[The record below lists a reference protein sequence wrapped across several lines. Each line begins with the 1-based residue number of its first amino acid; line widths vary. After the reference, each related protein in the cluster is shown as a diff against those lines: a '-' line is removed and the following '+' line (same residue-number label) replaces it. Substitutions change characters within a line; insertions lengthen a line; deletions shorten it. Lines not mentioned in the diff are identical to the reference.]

1 MNKMNKMI
9 RPVWAEIDLDAIK
22 YNIDSI
28 KRRVDTKELI
38 AVVKADAYGHGAL
51 DVSKTLVENGATKL
65 AVAVITEAMELRHG
79 NINTPI
85 MILGYTPLEFAADL
99 INYDIEQT
107 IFDLEYATK
116 LSEIALNLGK
126 KAKVHV
132 ALDTGMGRIGF
143 LINDNSLNEILK
155 ISSLKGLEVV
165 GIFTH
170 FATADESDKNYSNK
184 QYKKFTDFNEKLV
197 SKGVNIPL
205 KHVSN
210 SGAIIDMPNTY
221 LDGVR
226 AGIVLYGYY
235 PSEDVLK
242 QNLDLKKAISIKT
255 QVAHVKILDKNEYV
269 SYGRKFKAERKSI
282 IATLPIGYA
291 DGYSRA
297 LTGKAKVIING
308 KFAPVVG
315 TICMDQCMIDV
326 TDIGDV
332 HVGDEV
338 IVLGKDKDLKFDADD
353 MAKAMGTINYEV
365 LCMIKQRI
373 PRVYIEDGKV
383 KSIRNYI

>member
-1 MNKMNKMI
+1 M
-9 RPVWAEIDLDAIK
+9 
-22 YNIDSI
+22 
-28 KRRVDTKELI
+28 
-38 AVVKADAYGHGAL
+38 
-51 DVSKTLVENGATKL
+51 SKTLVENGATKL

-242 QNLDLKKAISIKT
+242 QNLDLKKAITIKT

-269 SYGRKFKAERKSI
+269 SYGRKFKTERKSI

>member
-1 MNKMNKMI
+1 MNKMI

-107 IFDLEYATK
+107 IFDLEYAKK

-170 FATADESDKNYSNK
+170 FSTSDESDKNYSNK
-184 QYKKFTDFNEKLV
+184 QYKKFTNFNEKLI

-242 QNLDLKKAISIKT
+242 QNLDLKKAITIKT
-255 QVAHVKILDKNEYV
+255 QVAHVKILDKDEYV
-269 SYGRKFKAERKSI
+269 SYGRKFKTERKSI

>member
-1 MNKMNKMI
+1 MNKMI

-107 IFDLEYATK
+107 IFDLEYAKK
-116 LSEIALNLGK
+116 LSEIALILGK

-269 SYGRKFKAERKSI
+269 SYGRKFKTERKSI

-332 HVGDEV
+332 HVGDEI

>member
-1 MNKMNKMI
+1 MNKMI

-242 QNLDLKKAISIKT
+242 QNLDLKKAITIKT

-269 SYGRKFKAERKSI
+269 SYGRKFKTERKSI

-373 PRVYIEDGKV
+373 PIVYL
-383 KSIRNYI
+383 

>member
-1 MNKMNKMI
+1 MNKMI

-132 ALDTGMGRIGF
+132 ALDTGMGRICF

-184 QYKKFTDFNEKLV
+184 QYKKFTDFNEKLI
-197 SKGVNIPL
+197 SKGVNILL

-269 SYGRKFKAERKSI
+269 SYGRKFKTERKSI

>member
-1 MNKMNKMI
+1 MNKMI

-107 IFDLEYATK
+107 IFDLEYAKK

-184 QYKKFTDFNEKLV
+184 QYKKFTDFNEKLI
-197 SKGVNIPL
+197 SKGVNILL

-242 QNLDLKKAISIKT
+242 QNLDLKKAITIKT

-269 SYGRKFKAERKSI
+269 SYGRKFKTERKSI

>member
-1 MNKMNKMI
+1 MNKMI

-107 IFDLEYATK
+107 IFDLEYAKK

-269 SYGRKFKAERKSI
+269 SYGRKFKTERKSI

>member
-1 MNKMNKMI
+1 MNKMI

-126 KAKVHV
+126 KAKIHV

-184 QYKKFTDFNEKLV
+184 QYKKFTDFNEKLI
-197 SKGVNIPL
+197 SKGVNILL

-269 SYGRKFKAERKSI
+269 SYGRKFKTERKSI

>member
-1 MNKMNKMI
+1 MNKMI

-38 AVVKADAYGHGAL
+38 AVIKADAYGHGAL

-107 IFDLEYATK
+107 IFDLEYAKK

-184 QYKKFTDFNEKLV
+184 QYKKFTDFNEKLI

-242 QNLDLKKAISIKT
+242 QNLDLKKAITIKT
-255 QVAHVKILDKNEYV
+255 QVAHVKILDKDEYV
-269 SYGRKFKAERKSI
+269 SYGRKFKTERKSI

>member
-1 MNKMNKMI
+1 MNKMI

-205 KHVSN
+205 KHISN

-269 SYGRKFKAERKSI
+269 SYGRKFKTERKSI

>member
-1 MNKMNKMI
+1 MNKMI

-107 IFDLEYATK
+107 IFNLEYATK

-197 SKGVNIPL
+197 SKGVNISL

-269 SYGRKFKAERKSI
+269 SYGRKFKTERKSI

>member
-1 MNKMNKMI
+1 MNKMI

-170 FATADESDKNYSNK
+170 FATSDESDKNYSNK
-184 QYKKFTDFNEKLV
+184 QYKKFTDFNEKLI

-242 QNLDLKKAISIKT
+242 QNLDLKKAITIKT

-269 SYGRKFKAERKSI
+269 SYGRKFKTERKSI

-332 HVGDEV
+332 HVGDEI

>member
-1 MNKMNKMI
+1 MNKII
-9 RPVWAEIDLDAIK
+9 RPVWAEVDLNAIK
-22 YNIDSI
+22 YNITNI
-28 KRRVDTKELI
+28 RKAVNTKELI

-51 DVSKTLVENGATKL
+51 DVSKILVENGATKL

-79 NINTPI
+79 NINEPI
-85 MILGYTPLEFAADL
+85 MILGYTPLEFAGDL

-107 IFDLEYATK
+107 IFDLEYAKK

-126 KAKVHV
+126 KAKIHI

-143 LINDNSLNEILK
+143 LTDDNSFNEVLEIC
-155 ISSLKGLEVV
+155 SLQGLEIV

-170 FATADESDKNYSNK
+170 FSTADENDKGYSNS
-184 QYKKFTDFNEKLV
+184 QFEKFTSFNEKLV
-197 SKGVNIPL
+197 SKGVDIPL
-205 KHVSN
+205 KHISN

-226 AGIVLYGYY
+226 AGIILYGYY
-235 PSEDVLK
+235 PSEEVEK
-242 QNLDLKKAISIKT
+242 QNLDLKRAITIKT
-255 QVAHVKILDKNEYV
+255 QVAHVKVLDKGQYI
-269 SYGRKFKAERKSI
+269 SYGRKFKTERKSI

-297 LTGKAKVIING
+297 LTGKAKVIIKG

-326 TDIGDV
+326 TDIGEV
-332 HVGDEV
+332 NVGDEV
-338 IVLGKDKDLKFDADD
+338 IVLGQDGGLKFDADD
-353 MAKAMGTINYEV
+353 IAKAMGTINYEV

-373 PRVYIEDGKV
+373 PRVYIEDKKI

>member
-1 MNKMNKMI
+1 MNKMI

-107 IFDLEYATK
+107 IFDLEYAKK

-242 QNLDLKKAISIKT
+242 QNLDLKKAITIKT

-269 SYGRKFKAERKSI
+269 SYGRKFKTERKSI

>member
-1 MNKMNKMI
+1 MNKMI

-197 SKGVNIPL
+197 SKGVNISL

-269 SYGRKFKAERKSI
+269 SYGRKFKTERKSI

-332 HVGDEV
+332 HVGDEI

>member
-1 MNKMNKMI
+1 MNKMI

-269 SYGRKFKAERKSI
+269 SYGRKFKTERKSI

-338 IVLGKDKDLKFDADD
+338 IVLGRDKDLKFDADD

>member
-1 MNKMNKMI
+1 MNKMI

-197 SKGVNIPL
+197 SKGVNISL

-269 SYGRKFKAERKSI
+269 SYGRKFKTERKSI

>member
-1 MNKMNKMI
+1 MNKMI

-170 FATADESDKNYSNK
+170 FATSDESDKNYSNK
-184 QYKKFTDFNEKLV
+184 QYKKFTDFNEKLI

-269 SYGRKFKAERKSI
+269 SYGRKFKTERKSI

>member
-1 MNKMNKMI
+1 MNKMI

-107 IFDLEYATK
+107 IFDLEYAKK

-170 FATADESDKNYSNK
+170 FATSDESDKNYSNK
-184 QYKKFTDFNEKLV
+184 QYKKFTDFNEKLI

-242 QNLDLKKAISIKT
+242 QNLDLKKAITIKT

-269 SYGRKFKAERKSI
+269 SYGRKFKTERKSI

-326 TDIGDV
+326 SDIGDV

-365 LCMIKQRI
+365 LGMIKQRI

>member
-1 MNKMNKMI
+1 MNKMI

-165 GIFTH
+165 GIFTQ

-184 QYKKFTDFNEKLV
+184 QYKKFTDFNEKLI
-197 SKGVNIPL
+197 SKGVNILL

-269 SYGRKFKAERKSI
+269 SYGRKFKTERKSI

-383 KSIRNYI
+383 KSIRNYM

>member
-1 MNKMNKMI
+1 MNKMI

-107 IFDLEYATK
+107 IFDLEYAKK
-116 LSEIALNLGK
+116 LSEIALILGK

-170 FATADESDKNYSNK
+170 FATSDESDKNYSNK
-184 QYKKFTDFNEKLV
+184 QYKKFTDFNEKLI

-269 SYGRKFKAERKSI
+269 SYGRKFKTERKSI

>member
-1 MNKMNKMI
+1 MNKMI

-184 QYKKFTDFNEKLV
+184 QYKKFTDFNEKLI
-197 SKGVNIPL
+197 SKGVNILL

-269 SYGRKFKAERKSI
+269 SYGRKFKTERKSI

-338 IVLGKDKDLKFDADD
+338 IVLGRDKDLKFDADD

>member
-1 MNKMNKMI
+1 MNKMI

-107 IFDLEYATK
+107 IFDLEYAKK

-170 FATADESDKNYSNK
+170 FATSDESDKNYSNK
-184 QYKKFTDFNEKLV
+184 QYKKFTDFNEKLI

-205 KHVSN
+205 KHISN

-269 SYGRKFKAERKSI
+269 SYGRKFKTERKSI

>member
-1 MNKMNKMI
+1 MNKMI

-184 QYKKFTDFNEKLV
+184 QYKKFTDFNEKLI
-197 SKGVNIPL
+197 SKGVNILL

-242 QNLDLKKAISIKT
+242 QNLDLKKAITIKT

-269 SYGRKFKAERKSI
+269 SYGRKFKTERKSI

>member
-1 MNKMNKMI
+1 MNKMI

-242 QNLDLKKAISIKT
+242 QNLDLKKAITIKT

-269 SYGRKFKAERKSI
+269 SYGRKFKTERKSI

>member
-1 MNKMNKMI
+1 MNKMI

-116 LSEIALNLGK
+116 LSEIELNLGK

-269 SYGRKFKAERKSI
+269 SYGRKFKTERKSI

>member
-1 MNKMNKMI
+1 MNKMI

-184 QYKKFTDFNEKLV
+184 QYKKFTDFNEKLI
-197 SKGVNIPL
+197 SKGVNILL

-242 QNLDLKKAISIKT
+242 QNLDLKKAITIKT

-269 SYGRKFKAERKSI
+269 SYGRKFKTERKSI

-326 TDIGDV
+326 TDIGNV

-338 IVLGKDKDLKFDADD
+338 IVLGNDKDLKFDADD

>member
-1 MNKMNKMI
+1 MNKMI

-107 IFDLEYATK
+107 IFDLEYAKK

-126 KAKVHV
+126 KAKIHV

-170 FATADESDKNYSNK
+170 FATSDESDKNYSNK
-184 QYKKFTDFNEKLV
+184 QYKKFTDFNEKLI

-210 SGAIIDMPNTY
+210 SAAIIDMPNTY

-242 QNLDLKKAISIKT
+242 QNLDLKKAITIKT

-269 SYGRKFKAERKSI
+269 SYGRKFKTERKSI

>member
-1 MNKMNKMI
+1 MNKMI

-107 IFDLEYATK
+107 IFDLEYAKK
-116 LSEIALNLGK
+116 LSEIALILGK

-170 FATADESDKNYSNK
+170 FATSDESDKNYSNK
-184 QYKKFTDFNEKLV
+184 QYKKFTDFNEKLI

-242 QNLDLKKAISIKT
+242 QNLDLKKAITIKT

-269 SYGRKFKAERKSI
+269 SYGRKFKTERKSI

>member
-1 MNKMNKMI
+1 MNKMI

-107 IFDLEYATK
+107 IFNLEYATK

-197 SKGVNIPL
+197 SKGVNISL

-269 SYGRKFKAERKSI
+269 SYGRKFKTERKSI

-332 HVGDEV
+332 HVGDEI

>member
-1 MNKMNKMI
+1 MNKMI

-242 QNLDLKKAISIKT
+242 QNLDLKKAITIKT

-269 SYGRKFKAERKSI
+269 SYGRKFKTERKSI

-326 TDIGDV
+326 TDIGNV

-338 IVLGKDKDLKFDADD
+338 IVLGNDKDLKFDADD